1 MDNKTPAAAAA
12 ANSAMAS
19 SLAPTASVDGGGN
32 LFSWYG
38 EASPRQKRAF
48 WSCKVGYMLDG
59 MDTQMLSFVIPTLVA
74 TWGISLADAGFIG
87 TLTLLASAL
96 GGWAAGILSD
106 RIGRVRTL
114 QLTVVWF
121 AVFTGLCGL
130 AQNYEQ
136 LLAARALMGFGF
148 GGEWTAG
155 AVLIGEVIRAKDRGK
170 AVGLVQSGWAIG
182 WGLTAILYSVLF
194 SVLPA
199 ELAWRALFLIGLLP
213 ALLVVVIR
221 RYVKEPDVYE
231 KEKAAQGNA
240 SDRPRFTE
248 IFSPKLLSTTVRAAL
263 LATGAQGG
271 YYAITTWLPTYLKTE
286 RHLTVMG
293 TGGYLAMIIF
303 GSWIGYLV
311 SSYLTDKLG
320 RKPNFIL
327 FAVGSMTVAFGYTM
341 LPLSNGAMFWLG
353 FPLGFFASGIFSGM
367 GAFLTELF
375 PTRVRGSGQGFCYNF
390 GRAVGAL
397 FPFLIGALSK
407 QYGLGASIGIFAAA
421 AYGVLIIAALTLPE
435 TRGRELEAAGT

>member
-1 MDNKTPAAAAA
+1 MDSKTLTAPPATDP
-12 ANSAMAS
+12 
-19 SLAPTASVDGGGN
+19 APAGRGG
-32 LFSWYG
+32 LFSWYSETG
-38 EASPRQKRAF
+38 PRERRAF

-96 GGWAAGILSD
+96 GGWIAGILSD

-114 QLTVVWF
+114 QLTVLWF

-130 AQNYEQ
+130 AQNYHQ

-155 AVLIGEVIRAKDRGK
+155 AVLIGEVIRARDRGK

-182 WGLTAILYSVLF
+182 WGLSALLYALLF
-194 SVLPA
+194 SALAP
-199 ELAWRALFLIGLLP
+199 EHAWRGLFLVGLLP

-231 KEKAAQGNA
+231 KEKAVQANG
-240 SDRPRFTE
+240 SDTPRLTE
-248 IFSPKLLSTTVRAAL
+248 IFAPALLSTTLRAAL
-263 LATGAQGG
+263 LTTGAQGG
-271 YYAITTWLPTYLKTE
+271 YYAITTWLPTFLKTE

-293 TGGYLAMIIF
+293 TGGYLATIIV
-303 GSWIGYLV
+303 GSWVGYLA
-311 SSYLTDKLG
+311 SAYLTDRLG

-327 FAVGSMTVAFGYTM
+327 FALGSMVIAFSYTSLNLTNTSM
-341 LPLSNGAMFWLG
+341 LWLG

-375 PTRVRGSGQGFCYNF
+375 PTRVRGSGQGFCYNV

-407 QYGLGASIGIFAAA
+407 HYGLGASIGIFAVA
-421 AYGVLIIAALTLPE
+421 AYGVLIVAALTLPE
-435 TRGRELEAAGT
+435 TRGRELDAA

>member
-1 MDNKTPAAAAA
+1 MDSKTLTAPPATDP
-12 ANSAMAS
+12 
-19 SLAPTASVDGGGN
+19 APAGRGG
-32 LFSWYG
+32 LFSWYSETG
-38 EASPRQKRAF
+38 PRERRAF

-96 GGWAAGILSD
+96 GGWIAGILSD

-114 QLTVVWF
+114 QLTVLWF

-130 AQNYEQ
+130 AQNYHQ

-155 AVLIGEVIRAKDRGK
+155 AVLIGEVIRARDRGK

-182 WGLTAILYSVLF
+182 WGLSALLYALLF
-194 SVLPA
+194 SVLSA
-199 ELAWRALFLIGLLP
+199 EYAWRGLFLIGLLP

-231 KEKAAQGNA
+231 KEKAVQAHV
-240 SDRPRFTE
+240 SDTPRLTE
-248 IFSPKLLSTTVRAAL
+248 IFAPALLSTTLRAAL
-263 LATGAQGG
+263 LTTGAQGG
-271 YYAITTWLPTYLKTE
+271 YYAITTWLPTFLKTE

-293 TGGYLAMIIF
+293 TGGYLATIIV
-303 GSWIGYLV
+303 GSWVGYLA
-311 SSYLTDKLG
+311 SAYLTDRLG

-327 FAVGSMTVAFGYTM
+327 FALGSMVIAFSYTSLNLTNTSM
-341 LPLSNGAMFWLG
+341 LWLG

-375 PTRVRGSGQGFCYNF
+375 PTRVRGSGQGFCYNV

-407 QYGLGASIGIFAAA
+407 HYGLGASIGIFAVA
-421 AYGVLIIAALTLPE
+421 AYGVLIVAALTLPE
-435 TRGRELEAAGT
+435 TRGRELDAA

>member
-1 MDNKTPAAAAA
+1 MDSKTLTAPPATDP
-12 ANSAMAS
+12 
-19 SLAPTASVDGGGN
+19 APAGRGG
-32 LFSWYG
+32 LFSWYSETG
-38 EASPRQKRAF
+38 PRERRAF

-96 GGWAAGILSD
+96 GGWIAGILSD

-114 QLTVVWF
+114 QLTVLWF

-130 AQNYEQ
+130 AQNYHQ

-155 AVLIGEVIRAKDRGK
+155 AVLIGEVIRARDRGK

-182 WGLTAILYSVLF
+182 WGLSALLYALLF
-194 SVLPA
+194 SVLSA
-199 ELAWRALFLIGLLP
+199 EYAWRWLFLIGLLP

-231 KEKAAQGNA
+231 KAKAAQA
-240 SDRPRFTE
+240 HVSDTPRLTE
-248 IFSPKLLSTTVRAAL
+248 IFAPALLSTTLRAAL
-263 LATGAQGG
+263 LTTGAQGG
-271 YYAITTWLPTYLKTE
+271 YYAITTWLPTFLKTE

-293 TGGYLAMIIF
+293 TGGYLATIIV
-303 GSWIGYLV
+303 GSWVGYLA
-311 SSYLTDKLG
+311 SAYLTDRLG

-327 FAVGSMTVAFGYTM
+327 FALGSMVIAFSYTSLNLTNASM
-341 LPLSNGAMFWLG
+341 LWLG

-375 PTRVRGSGQGFCYNF
+375 PTRVRGSGQGFCYNV

-407 QYGLGASIGIFAAA
+407 HYGLGASIGIFAVA
-421 AYGVLIIAALTLPE
+421 AYGVLIVAALTLPE
-435 TRGRELEAAGT
+435 TRGRELDAA

>member
-12 ANSAMAS
+12 ANPAMVS
-19 SLAPTASVDGGGN
+19 SVAATAPVDAGGN

-38 EASPRQKRAF
+38 DASPRQKRAF

-59 MDTQMLSFVIPTLVA
+59 MDTQMLSFVIPTLIA

-194 SVLPA
+194 SVLPP
-199 ELAWRALFLIGLLP
+199 ELAWRALFLVGLLP

-231 KEKAAQGNA
+231 KEKAAQGKA

-311 SSYLTDKLG
+311 SSYLTDRLG

-435 TRGRELEAAGT
+435 TRGRELEAAGM

>member
-1 MDNKTPAAAAA
+1 MESKTLAAPAAD
-12 ANSAMAS
+12 
-19 SLAPTASVDGGGN
+19 PTGPARNDNG
-32 LFSWYG
+32 LFGWY
-38 EASPRQKRAF
+38 AHAQPRERRAF

-87 TLTLLASAL
+87 TMTLLASAL
-96 GGWAAGILSD
+96 GGWLAGILSD

-114 QLTVVWF
+114 QLTVLWF
-121 AVFTGLCGL
+121 AVFTALCGL
-130 AQNYEQ
+130 AQNYSQ

-155 AVLIGEVIRAKDRGK
+155 AVLIGEVIRARDRGK

-182 WGLTAILYSVLF
+182 WGLAALLYALLF

-199 ELAWRALFLIGLLP
+199 EQAWRALFLVGLAP

-231 KEKAAQGNA
+231 KEKAAQRA
-240 SDRPRFTE
+240 TDAPRLTE
-248 IFSPKLLSTTVRAAL
+248 IFAPKLLSTTLRAAL
-263 LATGAQGG
+263 LTTGAQGG
-271 YYAITTWLPTYLKTE
+271 YYAITTWLPTFLKTE

-293 TGGYLAMIIF
+293 TGGYLATIIV
-303 GSWIGYLV
+303 GSWIGYLT
-311 SSYLTDKLG
+311 SAYLTDRLG

-327 FAVGSMTVAFGYTM
+327 FALGSMVIAFAYTSPALHLTNMSM
-341 LPLSNGAMFWLG
+341 LWLG

-375 PTRVRGSGQGFCYNF
+375 PTRVRGSGQGFCYNV

-407 QYGLGASIGIFAAA
+407 HYGLGASIGIFAVA
-421 AYGVLIIAALTLPE
+421 AYGVLIVAALTLPE
-435 TRGRELEAAGT
+435 TRGRELDAA

>member
-12 ANSAMAS
+12 ANPAMVS
-19 SLAPTASVDGGGN
+19 SVAATAPVDAGGN

-38 EASPRQKRAF
+38 DASPRQKRAF

-59 MDTQMLSFVIPTLVA
+59 MDTQMLSFVIPTLIA

-170 AVGLVQSGWAIG
+170 AVGLVQSGWEIG

-194 SVLPA
+194 SVLPP
-199 ELAWRALFLIGLLP
+199 ELAWRALFLVGLLP

-231 KEKAAQGNA
+231 KEKAAQGKA

-311 SSYLTDKLG
+311 SSYLTDRLG

-435 TRGRELEAAGT
+435 TRGRELEAAGM

>member
-1 MDNKTPAAAAA
+1 MESKTLAAPAAEP
-12 ANSAMAS
+12 
-19 SLAPTASVDGGGN
+19 APLERSG

-38 EASPRQKRAF
+38 DAQPRERRAF

-87 TLTLLASAL
+87 TVTLLASAL
-96 GGWAAGILSD
+96 GGWIAGILSD

-114 QLTVVWF
+114 QLTVLWF
-121 AVFTGLCGL
+121 AVFTALCGL
-130 AQNYEQ
+130 AQNYHQ

-155 AVLIGEVIRAKDRGK
+155 AVLIGEVIRARDRGK

-182 WGLTAILYSVLF
+182 WGLCALLYALLF

-199 ELAWRALFLIGLLP
+199 EQAWRALFLVGLAP
-213 ALLVVVIR
+213 ALLVVAIR

-231 KEKAAQGNA
+231 KEKAAQA
-240 SDRPRFTE
+240 KVADAPRLTE
-248 IFSPKLLSTTVRAAL
+248 IFAPKLITTTLRAAL
-263 LATGAQGG
+263 LTTGAQGG
-271 YYAITTWLPTYLKTE
+271 YYAITTWLPTFLKTE

-293 TGGYLAMIIF
+293 TGGYLAMIIL
-303 GSWIGYLV
+303 GSWVGYLT
-311 SSYLTDKLG
+311 SAYLTDRLG

-327 FAVGSMTVAFGYTM
+327 FAVGSMAIAFAYTSLNLTNASM
-341 LPLSNGAMFWLG
+341 LWLG

-375 PTRVRGSGQGFCYNF
+375 PTRVRGSGQGFCYNV
-390 GRAVGAL
+390 GRAIGAL

-407 QYGLGASIGIFAAA
+407 QYGLGMSIGIFAVA
-421 AYGVLIIAALTLPE
+421 AYGVVIVAALTLPE
-435 TRGRELEAAGT
+435 TRGRELDAA

>member
-1 MDNKTPAAAAA
+1 MDSKTLTAPAADP
-12 ANSAMAS
+12 
-19 SLAPTASVDGGGN
+19 APARRDG
-32 LFSWYG
+32 LFSWYAETG
-38 EASPRQKRAF
+38 PRERRAF

-96 GGWAAGILSD
+96 GGWIAGILSD

-114 QLTVVWF
+114 QLTVLWF

-130 AQNYEQ
+130 AQNYHQ

-155 AVLIGEVIRAKDRGK
+155 AVLIGEVIRARDRGR

-182 WGLTAILYSVLF
+182 WGLAALLYALLF
-194 SVLPA
+194 SALPA
-199 ELAWRALFLIGLLP
+199 ELAWRALFLVGLLP

-221 RYVKEPDVYE
+221 RFVTEPDVYE
-231 KEKAAQGNA
+231 HEKAAQAQA
-240 SDRPRFTE
+240 SDAPRFTE
-248 IFSPKLLSTTVRAAL
+248 IFAPALLTTTLRAAL
-263 LATGAQGG
+263 LTTGAQGG
-271 YYAITTWLPTYLKTE
+271 YYAITTWLPTFLKTE

-293 TGGYLAMIIF
+293 TGGYLATIIV
-303 GSWIGYLV
+303 GSWVGYLV
-311 SSYLTDKLG
+311 SAYLTDRLG

-327 FAVGSMTVAFGYTM
+327 FALGSMVIAFSYTSLNLTNTSM
-341 LPLSNGAMFWLG
+341 LWLG
-353 FPLGFFASGIFSGM
+353 FPLGFFASGIFAGM

-375 PTRVRGSGQGFCYNF
+375 PTRVRGSGQGFCYNV
-390 GRAVGAL
+390 GRAIGAL

-407 QYGLGASIGIFAAA
+407 QYGLGTSIGIFAVA
-421 AYGVLIIAALTLPE
+421 AYGVLIVAA
-435 TRGRELEAAGT
+435 RRLEPT

>member
-1 MDNKTPAAAAA
+1 MDSKTLTAPAADPA
-12 ANSAMAS
+12 SAGRS
-19 SLAPTASVDGGGN
+19 G
-32 LFSWYG
+32 LFSWYA
-38 EASPRQKRAF
+38 EAGPRERRAF

-96 GGWAAGILSD
+96 GGWIAGILSD

-114 QLTVVWF
+114 QLTVLWF

-130 AQNYEQ
+130 AQNYHQ

-155 AVLIGEVIRAKDRGK
+155 AVLIGEVIRARDRGR

-182 WGLTAILYSVLF
+182 WGLSALLYALLF
-194 SVLPA
+194 STLSA
-199 ELAWRALFLIGLLP
+199 EYAWRGLFLVGLLP

-231 KEKAAQGNA
+231 KEKAAQA
-240 SDRPRFTE
+240 RVADAPRLME
-248 IFSPKLLSTTVRAAL
+248 IFAPKLLTTTLRAAL
-263 LATGAQGG
+263 LTTGAQGG
-271 YYAITTWLPTYLKTE
+271 YYAITTWLPTFLKTE

-293 TGGYLAMIIF
+293 TGGYLATIIA
-303 GSWIGYLV
+303 GSWVGYLT
-311 SSYLTDKLG
+311 SAYLTDRLG

-327 FAVGSMTVAFGYTM
+327 FALGSMTIAFAYTSLHLTNTSM
-341 LPLSNGAMFWLG
+341 LWLG

-375 PTRVRGSGQGFCYNF
+375 PTRVRGSGQGFCYNV

-407 QYGLGASIGIFAAA
+407 HYGLGASIGIFAVA
-421 AYGVLIIAALTLPE
+421 AYGVMIVAALTLPE
-435 TRGRELEAAGT
+435 TRGRELEDA

>member
-1 MDNKTPAAAAA
+1 MESKTLAAPAADPAG
-12 ANSAMAS
+12 
-19 SLAPTASVDGGGN
+19 P
-32 LFSWYG
+32 
-38 EASPRQKRAF
+38 ASPASPERNGLFGWYSHAQPRERRAF

-87 TLTLLASAL
+87 TMTLLASAL
-96 GGWAAGILSD
+96 GGWIAGILSD

-114 QLTVVWF
+114 QLTVLWF
-121 AVFTGLCGL
+121 AVFTALCGL
-130 AQNYEQ
+130 AQNYHQ

-155 AVLIGEVIRAKDRGK
+155 AVLIGEVIRARDRGK

-182 WGLTAILYSVLF
+182 WGLSALLYALLF

-199 ELAWRALFLIGLLP
+199 ELAWRALFLVGLAP
-213 ALLVVVIR
+213 ALLVVAIR
-221 RYVKEPDVYE
+221 RYVKEPDVYA
-231 KEKAAQGNA
+231 KEKATQAKVA
-240 SDRPRFTE
+240 DAPRLTE
-248 IFSPKLLSTTVRAAL
+248 IFAPKLLSTTLRAAL
-263 LATGAQGG
+263 LTTGAQGG
-271 YYAITTWLPTYLKTE
+271 YYAITTWLPTFLKTE

-293 TGGYLAMIIF
+293 TGGYLAMIIL
-303 GSWIGYLV
+303 GSWVGYLT
-311 SSYLTDKLG
+311 SAYLTDRLG

-327 FAVGSMTVAFGYTM
+327 FALGSMVIAFSYTSLKLTNASM
-341 LPLSNGAMFWLG
+341 LWLG

-375 PTRVRGSGQGFCYNF
+375 PTRVRGSGQGFCYNV
-390 GRAVGAL
+390 GRAIGAL

-407 QYGLGASIGIFAAA
+407 QYGLGMSIGIFAVA
-421 AYGVLIIAALTLPE
+421 AYGVVIVAALTLPE
-435 TRGRELEAAGT
+435 TRGRELDAA

>member
-1 MDNKTPAAAAA
+1 MDSKTLTAPPATDP
-12 ANSAMAS
+12 
-19 SLAPTASVDGGGN
+19 APAGRGG
-32 LFSWYG
+32 LFSWYSETG
-38 EASPRQKRAF
+38 PRERRAF

-96 GGWAAGILSD
+96 GGWIAGILSD

-114 QLTVVWF
+114 QLTVLWF

-130 AQNYEQ
+130 AQNYHQ

-155 AVLIGEVIRAKDRGK
+155 AVLIGEVIRARDRGK

-182 WGLTAILYSVLF
+182 WGLSALLYALLF
-194 SVLPA
+194 SVLSA
-199 ELAWRALFLIGLLP
+199 EYAWRGLFLIGLLP

-231 KEKAAQGNA
+231 KAKAAQAHVSGT
-240 SDRPRFTE
+240 PRLTE
-248 IFSPKLLSTTVRAAL
+248 IFAPALLSTTLRAAL
-263 LATGAQGG
+263 LTTGAQGG
-271 YYAITTWLPTYLKTE
+271 YYAITTWLPTFLKTE

-293 TGGYLAMIIF
+293 TGGYLATIIV
-303 GSWIGYLV
+303 GSWVGYLA
-311 SSYLTDKLG
+311 SAYLTDRLG

-327 FAVGSMTVAFGYTM
+327 FALGSMVIAFSYTSLNLTNASM
-341 LPLSNGAMFWLG
+341 LWLG

-375 PTRVRGSGQGFCYNF
+375 PTRVRGSGQGFCYNV

-407 QYGLGASIGIFAAA
+407 HYGLGVSIGIFAVA
-421 AYGVLIIAALTLPE
+421 AYGVLIVAALTLPE
-435 TRGRELEAAGT
+435 TRGRELDAA

>member
-1 MDNKTPAAAAA
+1 MDSKTLTAPPATDP
-12 ANSAMAS
+12 
-19 SLAPTASVDGGGN
+19 APAGRGG
-32 LFSWYG
+32 LFSWYSETG
-38 EASPRQKRAF
+38 PRERRAF

-96 GGWAAGILSD
+96 GGWIAGILSD

-114 QLTVVWF
+114 QLTVLWF

-130 AQNYEQ
+130 AQNYHQ

-155 AVLIGEVIRAKDRGK
+155 AVLIGEVIRARDRGK

-182 WGLTAILYSVLF
+182 WGLSALLYALLF
-194 SVLPA
+194 SVLSA
-199 ELAWRALFLIGLLP
+199 EYAWRGLFLLGLLP

-231 KEKAAQGNA
+231 KEKAVQAHV
-240 SDRPRFTE
+240 SDTPRLTE
-248 IFSPKLLSTTVRAAL
+248 IFAPALLSTTLRAAL
-263 LATGAQGG
+263 LTTGAQGG
-271 YYAITTWLPTYLKTE
+271 YYAITTWLPTFLKTE

-293 TGGYLAMIIF
+293 TGGYLATIIV
-303 GSWIGYLV
+303 GSWVGYLA
-311 SSYLTDKLG
+311 SAYLTDRLG

-327 FAVGSMTVAFGYTM
+327 FALGSMVIAFSYTSLNLTNTSM
-341 LPLSNGAMFWLG
+341 LWLG

-375 PTRVRGSGQGFCYNF
+375 PTRVRGSGQGFCYNV

-407 QYGLGASIGIFAAA
+407 HYGLGASIGIFAVA
-421 AYGVLIIAALTLPE
+421 AYGVLIVAALTLPE
-435 TRGRELEAAGT
+435 TRGRELDAA

>member
-1 MDNKTPAAAAA
+1 MESKTLAAPAADPAG
-12 ANSAMAS
+12 
-19 SLAPTASVDGGGN
+19 P
-32 LFSWYG
+32 
-38 EASPRQKRAF
+38 ASPERNGLFGWYAHAQPRERRAF

-87 TLTLLASAL
+87 TMTLLASAL
-96 GGWAAGILSD
+96 GGWIAGILSD

-114 QLTVVWF
+114 QLTVLWF
-121 AVFTGLCGL
+121 AVFTALCGL
-130 AQNYEQ
+130 AQNYHQ

-155 AVLIGEVIRAKDRGK
+155 AVLIGEVIRARDRGK

-182 WGLTAILYSVLF
+182 WGLSALLYALLF

-199 ELAWRALFLIGLLP
+199 ELAWRALFLVGLAP
-213 ALLVVVIR
+213 ALLVVAIR
-221 RYVKEPDVYE
+221 RYVKEPDVYA
-231 KEKAAQGNA
+231 KEKATQAKVA
-240 SDRPRFTE
+240 DAPRLTE
-248 IFSPKLLSTTVRAAL
+248 IFAPKLLSTTLRAAL
-263 LATGAQGG
+263 LTTGAQGG
-271 YYAITTWLPTYLKTE
+271 YYAITTWLPTFLKTE

-293 TGGYLAMIIF
+293 TGGYLAMIIL
-303 GSWIGYLV
+303 GSWVGYLT
-311 SSYLTDKLG
+311 SAYLTDRLG

-327 FAVGSMTVAFGYTM
+327 FALGSMVIAFSYTSLNLTNASM
-341 LPLSNGAMFWLG
+341 LWLG

-375 PTRVRGSGQGFCYNF
+375 PTRVRGSGQGFCYNV
-390 GRAVGAL
+390 GRAIGAL

-407 QYGLGASIGIFAAA
+407 QYGLGMSIGIFAVA
-421 AYGVLIIAALTLPE
+421 AYGVVIVAALTLPE
-435 TRGRELEAAGT
+435 TRGRELDAA

>member
-1 MDNKTPAAAAA
+1 MDSKTLTAPPATDP
-12 ANSAMAS
+12 
-19 SLAPTASVDGGGN
+19 APAGRGG
-32 LFSWYG
+32 LFSWYSETG
-38 EASPRQKRAF
+38 PRERRAF

-96 GGWAAGILSD
+96 GGWIAGILSD

-114 QLTVVWF
+114 QLTVLWF

-130 AQNYEQ
+130 AQNYHQ

-155 AVLIGEVIRAKDRGK
+155 AVLIGEVIRARDRGK

-182 WGLTAILYSVLF
+182 WGLSALLYALLF
-194 SVLPA
+194 SVLSA
-199 ELAWRALFLIGLLP
+199 EYAWRGLFLIGLLP

-231 KEKAAQGNA
+231 KAKAEQAHV
-240 SDRPRFTE
+240 SDTPRLTE
-248 IFSPKLLSTTVRAAL
+248 IFAPKLLSTTLRAAL
-263 LATGAQGG
+263 LTTGAQGG
-271 YYAITTWLPTYLKTE
+271 YYAITTWLPTFLKTE

-293 TGGYLAMIIF
+293 TGGYLATIIV
-303 GSWIGYLV
+303 GSWVGYLA
-311 SSYLTDKLG
+311 SAYLTDRLG

-327 FAVGSMTVAFGYTM
+327 FALGSMVIAFSYTSLNLTNASM
-341 LPLSNGAMFWLG
+341 LWLG

-375 PTRVRGSGQGFCYNF
+375 PTRVRGSGQGFCYNV

-407 QYGLGASIGIFAAA
+407 HYGLGASIGIFAVA
-421 AYGVLIIAALTLPE
+421 AYGVLIVAALTLPE
-435 TRGRELEAAGT
+435 TRGRELDAA

>member
-1 MDNKTPAAAAA
+1 MESKTLAAPAAEP
-12 ANSAMAS
+12 AS
-19 SLAPTASVDGGGN
+19 RERTG
-32 LFSWYG
+32 LFSWY
-38 EASPRQKRAF
+38 ADAQPRERRAF

-87 TLTLLASAL
+87 TITLLASAL
-96 GGWAAGILSD
+96 GGWIAGILSD

-114 QLTVVWF
+114 QLTVLWF
-121 AVFTGLCGL
+121 AVFTALCGL
-130 AQNYEQ
+130 AQNYPQ
-136 LLAARALMGFGF
+136 LVAARALMGFGF

-155 AVLIGEVIRAKDRGK
+155 AVLIGEVIRARDRGR

-182 WGLTAILYSVLF
+182 WGLCALLYALLF

-199 ELAWRALFLIGLLP
+199 EQAWRALFLVGLAP
-213 ALLVVVIR
+213 ALLVVAIR

-231 KEKAAQGNA
+231 KEKAAQAKVAGA
-240 SDRPRFTE
+240 PRLTE
-248 IFSPKLLSTTVRAAL
+248 IFAPKLITTTLRAAL
-263 LATGAQGG
+263 LTTGAQGG
-271 YYAITTWLPTYLKTE
+271 YYAITTWLPTFLKTE

-303 GSWIGYLV
+303 GSWVGYLT
-311 SSYLTDKLG
+311 SAYLTDRLG

-327 FAVGSMTVAFGYTM
+327 FAVGSMVIAFSYTSLNLTNASM
-341 LPLSNGAMFWLG
+341 LWLG

-375 PTRVRGSGQGFCYNF
+375 PTRVRGSGQGFCYNV
-390 GRAVGAL
+390 GRAIGAL

-407 QYGLGASIGIFAAA
+407 QYGLGTSIGLFAVA
-421 AYGVLIIAALTLPE
+421 AYGVVIVAALTLPE
-435 TRGRELEAAGT
+435 TRGRELDAA

>member
-1 MDNKTPAAAAA
+1 MESKTLAAPAAD
-12 ANSAMAS
+12 
-19 SLAPTASVDGGGN
+19 PTGPARNDNG
-32 LFSWYG
+32 LFGWY
-38 EASPRQKRAF
+38 AHAQPRERRAF

-87 TLTLLASAL
+87 TMTLLASAL
-96 GGWAAGILSD
+96 GGWLAGILSD

-114 QLTVVWF
+114 QLTVLWF
-121 AVFTGLCGL
+121 AVFTALCGL
-130 AQNYEQ
+130 AQNYSQ

-155 AVLIGEVIRAKDRGK
+155 AVLIGEVIRARDRGK

-182 WGLTAILYSVLF
+182 WGLAALLYALLF

-199 ELAWRALFLIGLLP
+199 EQAWRALFLVGLAP

-231 KEKAAQGNA
+231 KEKAAQRA
-240 SDRPRFTE
+240 TDAPRLTE
-248 IFSPKLLSTTVRAAL
+248 IFAPKLLSTTLRAAL
-263 LATGAQGG
+263 LTTGAQGG
-271 YYAITTWLPTYLKTE
+271 YYAITTWLPTFLKTE

-293 TGGYLAMIIF
+293 TGGYLATIIV
-303 GSWIGYLV
+303 GSWIGYLT
-311 SSYLTDKLG
+311 SAYLTDRLG

-327 FAVGSMTVAFGYTM
+327 FALGSMVIAFAYTSPALHLTNTSM
-341 LPLSNGAMFWLG
+341 LWLG

-375 PTRVRGSGQGFCYNF
+375 PTRVRGSGQGFCYNV

-407 QYGLGASIGIFAAA
+407 HCGLGASIGIFAVA
-421 AYGVLIIAALTLPE
+421 AYGVLIVAALTLPE
-435 TRGRELEAAGT
+435 TRGRELDAA

>member
-1 MDNKTPAAAAA
+1 MESKTLAAPAAEP
-12 ANSAMAS
+12 AS
-19 SLAPTASVDGGGN
+19 RERNG
-32 LFSWYG
+32 LFSWY
-38 EASPRQKRAF
+38 ADAQPRERRAF

-87 TLTLLASAL
+87 TVTLLASAL
-96 GGWAAGILSD
+96 GGWIAGILSD

-114 QLTVVWF
+114 QLTVLWF
-121 AVFTGLCGL
+121 AVFTALCGL
-130 AQNYEQ
+130 AQNYHQ
-136 LLAARALMGFGF
+136 LVAARALMGFGF

-155 AVLIGEVIRAKDRGK
+155 AVLIGEVIRARDRGR

-182 WGLTAILYSVLF
+182 WGLCALLYALLF

-199 ELAWRALFLIGLLP
+199 EQAWRALFLVGLAP
-213 ALLVVVIR
+213 ALLVVAIR
-221 RYVKEPDVYE
+221 RYVKEPDVYA
-231 KEKAAQGNA
+231 KEKAAQA
-240 SDRPRFTE
+240 KVADAPRLTE
-248 IFSPKLLSTTVRAAL
+248 IFAPKLITTTLRAAL
-263 LATGAQGG
+263 LTTGAQGG
-271 YYAITTWLPTYLKTE
+271 YYAITTWLPTFLKTE

-303 GSWIGYLV
+303 GSWVGYLT
-311 SSYLTDKLG
+311 SAYLTDRLG

-327 FAVGSMTVAFGYTM
+327 FAVGSMVIAFAYTSLNLTNASM
-341 LPLSNGAMFWLG
+341 LWLG

-375 PTRVRGSGQGFCYNF
+375 PTRVRGSGQGFCYNV
-390 GRAVGAL
+390 GRAIGAL

-407 QYGLGASIGIFAAA
+407 QYGLGTSIGIFAVA
-421 AYGVLIIAALTLPE
+421 AYGVVIVAALTLPE
-435 TRGRELEAAGT
+435 TRGRELDAA

>member
-1 MDNKTPAAAAA
+1 MESKTLAAPAADPAG
-12 ANSAMAS
+12 
-19 SLAPTASVDGGGN
+19 P
-32 LFSWYG
+32 
-38 EASPRQKRAF
+38 ASPERNGLFGWYSHAQPRERRAF

-87 TLTLLASAL
+87 TMTLLASAL
-96 GGWAAGILSD
+96 GGWIAGILSD

-114 QLTVVWF
+114 QLTVLWF
-121 AVFTGLCGL
+121 AVFTALCGL
-130 AQNYEQ
+130 AQNYHQ

-155 AVLIGEVIRAKDRGK
+155 AVLIGEVIRARDRGK

-182 WGLTAILYSVLF
+182 WGLSALLYALLF

-199 ELAWRALFLIGLLP
+199 ELAWRALFLVGLAP
-213 ALLVVVIR
+213 ALLVVAIR
-221 RYVKEPDVYE
+221 RYVKEPDVYA
-231 KEKAAQGNA
+231 KEKATQAKVA
-240 SDRPRFTE
+240 DAPRLTE
-248 IFSPKLLSTTVRAAL
+248 IFAPKLLSTTLRAAL
-263 LATGAQGG
+263 LTTGAQGG
-271 YYAITTWLPTYLKTE
+271 YYAITTWLPTFLKTE

-303 GSWIGYLV
+303 GSWVGYLT
-311 SSYLTDKLG
+311 SAYLTDRLG

-327 FAVGSMTVAFGYTM
+327 FALGSMVIAFSYTSLNLTNASM
-341 LPLSNGAMFWLG
+341 LWLG

-375 PTRVRGSGQGFCYNF
+375 PTRVRGSGQGFCYNV
-390 GRAVGAL
+390 GRAIGAL

-407 QYGLGASIGIFAAA
+407 QYGLGMSIGIFAVA
-421 AYGVLIIAALTLPE
+421 AYGVVIVAALTLPE
-435 TRGRELEAAGT
+435 TRGRELDAA